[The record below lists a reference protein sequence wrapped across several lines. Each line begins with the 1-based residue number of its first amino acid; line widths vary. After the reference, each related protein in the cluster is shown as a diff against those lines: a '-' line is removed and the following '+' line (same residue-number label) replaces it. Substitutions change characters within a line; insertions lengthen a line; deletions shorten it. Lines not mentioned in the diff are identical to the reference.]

1 MRLVESPSAR
11 VEGKKHRL
19 DRMLLL
25 ALMGL
30 PLLISLGAYW
40 VFNHGSAGL
49 SVFTLTNLVGPTTES
64 LLKGGGLTACTDELG
79 TPGNPICFHGGRM
92 PLPTLVVALGV
103 KLFGNHFLPV
113 ALLKMLLLLIPV
125 ELGLYLVWRRLAL
138 SNIRKIL
145 MTLLLLVPF
154 GITAFIADV
163 VNLQVE
169 EGYSYGFLVLAVAIL
184 FFAMDGA
191 AKERLEAARGEW
203 LLCLLF
209 AISVD
214 GVYLA
219 KSSMVVVCLVLVG
232 AFLLK
237 ECRLRLRGL
246 VLVLVV
252 AAPLGWALHQH
263 YASGR
268 YSIGTSIDGLNLHK
282 GNNAGF
288 LDRYPAGAG
297 HTLDQFDS
305 ELNVGHHF
313 ADEWSYNQFH
323 QNAAISY
330 ALAHP
335 VETVRADLRKLGVAF
350 VTVKKLGSS
359 ESRGVLLKVETAGM
373 LVFRLLLWSAIG
385 CAVYG
390 LIRLRLRKDRLRP
403 TWVANGAIYLGV
415 VAACALPYVLGF
427 AYSRHVSVLIYPTV
441 LLGCSMLADD
451 RAAVALRAA
460 EADEL
465 ESSFE
470 VPFAAD

>member
-219 KSSMVVVCLVLVG
+219 KSSMVVVCFVLVG

-268 YSIGTSIDGLNLHK
+268 YSIGTSIDGLE
-282 GNNAGF
+282 
-288 LDRYPAGAG
+288 PAQGKQCGVSGSVSGRCGSHVGSIRFGVECWAPLCGRVELQPVPSECCDLVCPCASRGDGAG
-297 HTLDQFDS
+297 GSAEAWGGFRHR
-305 ELNVGHHF
+305 E
-313 ADEWSYNQFH
+313 
-323 QNAAISY
+323 
-330 ALAHP
+330 
-335 VETVRADLRKLGVAF
+335 ETGV
-350 VTVKKLGSS
+350 KR
-359 ESRGVLLKVETAGM
+359 EP
-373 LVFRLLLWSAIG
+373 G
-385 CAVYG
+385 CAVEG
-390 LIRLRLRKDRLRP
+390 GDGRD
-403 TWVANGAIYLGV
+403 VGV
-415 VAACALPYVLGF
+415 PVAAVECDRVRCLWADPAQAPQGSPPAHLGRERGDLPGSGGGLCAALCAGVRIQSPRKCSDLSDGL
-427 AYSRHVSVLIYPTV
+427 AG
-441 LLGCSMLADD
+441 LLDAGG
-451 RAAVALRAA
+451 
-460 EADEL
+460 
-465 ESSFE
+465 
-470 VPFAAD
+470 